1 MPFDSLGKMVLL
13 LGLAL
18 ALVGAGI
25 MLVGRLPFLGNLPG
39 DLSFGRDGFK
49 VYLPIATSIVISIV
63 LTIVVN
69 VALGVFGRR

>member
-1 MPFDSLGKMVLL
+1 MPFDSLGKMLL
-13 LGLAL
+13 LFGVTL

-25 MLVGRLPFLGNLPG
+25 MLAGRIPFLGNLPG
-39 DLSFGRDGFK
+39 DLTFGRNGFR

-69 VALGVFGRR
+69 VLLGVFGRR

>member
-13 LGLAL
+13 LGIAL